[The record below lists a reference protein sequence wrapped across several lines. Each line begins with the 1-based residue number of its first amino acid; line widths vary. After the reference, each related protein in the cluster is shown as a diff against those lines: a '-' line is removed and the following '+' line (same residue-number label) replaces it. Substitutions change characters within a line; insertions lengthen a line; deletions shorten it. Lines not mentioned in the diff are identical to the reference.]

1 MAKIPSYTGTDS
13 ESPGRPEIEHF
24 GNCPFCGTLV
34 DMRDLAQVF
43 AHMHDQQPLDLTG
56 RPDTTWLCNRGGQR
70 FSFVSGPQ
78 RPRLSSPLSGILSCA
93 FAGNVCG
100 GF

>member
-1 MAKIPSYTGTDS
+1 LSQKYRTARTISDATKPRISLSLRHS

-43 AHMHDQQPLDLTG
+43 AHMHDQQPLDLTS
-56 RPDTTWLCNRGGQR
+56 RPDPDEQ
-70 FSFVSGPQ
+70 
-78 RPRLSSPLSGILSCA
+78 
-93 FAGNVCG
+93 
-100 GF
+100 

>member
-13 ESPGRPEIEHF
+13 ESPGQPEIEHF
-24 GNCPFCGTLV
+24 GNCPFCGALV

-56 RPDTTWLCNRGGQR
+56 RPD
-70 FSFVSGPQ
+70 PD
-78 RPRLSSPLSGILSCA
+78 
-93 FAGNVCG
+93 
-100 GF
+100 